1 MKEVRFD
8 SAFNFKYSP
17 RIGTKASEFE
27 DQLSE
32 KIKQKRLER
41 VIKLQQ
47 NHSIQRNQQLIG
59 SIQDVLVEKQSKMSP
74 EFWAGRT
81 DSNKWVI
88 FKKRVY

>member
-41 VIKLQQ
+41 VIDLQKTL
-47 NHSIQRNQQLIG
+47 NSKKSTAYWLNPRCIG
-59 SIQDVLVEKQSKMSP
+59 
-74 EFWAGRT
+74 
-81 DSNKWVI
+81 
-88 FKKRVY
+88 

>member
-32 KIKQKRLER
+32 NIKQKRLER
-41 VIKLQQ
+41 IISSKKT
-47 NHSIQRNQQLIG
+47 SIHRNQNL
-59 SIQDVLVEKQSKMSP
+59 LVQSKM
-74 EFWAGRT
+74 F
-81 DSNKWVI
+81 
-88 FKKRVY
+88 